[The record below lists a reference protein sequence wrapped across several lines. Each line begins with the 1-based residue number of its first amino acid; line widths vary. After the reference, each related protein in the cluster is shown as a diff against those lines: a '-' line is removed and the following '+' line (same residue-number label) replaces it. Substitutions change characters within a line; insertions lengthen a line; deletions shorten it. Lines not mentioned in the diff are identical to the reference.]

1 MYFSV
6 SYDISNNKTR
16 RLAVKLCK
24 QAGLLRL
31 QRSVFTGKS
40 DSSRIRKLEQEL
52 TPHLQKD
59 TDSLSIQ
66 PLNTKAFSALRL
78 IGLHPQK
85 REIAR
90 KQWIVFL

>member
-1 MYFSV
+1 MYFSI

-24 QAGLLRL
+24 QAGLVRL
-31 QRSVFTGKS
+31 QRSVFTGAS
-40 DSSRIRKLEQEL
+40 NSSRIRKLEREL

-59 TDSLSIQ
+59 KDSLSIQ
-66 PLNTKAFSALRL
+66 PLNAGAFRKLRL
-78 IGLHPQK
+78 IGQHPKK

-90 KQWIVFL
+90 TEWIVFF